1 MYEQEHLLTELETN
15 LVRAST
21 GKRFANYIIDIISF
35 YILAVIVG
43 VFIALV
49 SPSYVDEISKINS
62 FVDRIISMIFMGLY
76 MGTIEAITKGRSL
89 GKLITKTKAVMEDG
103 SKISAATA
111 FARGFSRIVP
121 FEPFSALGGSVPNP
135 WHDRWTKTMVIDLS
149 ESMITNNQ

>member
-89 GKLITKTKAVMEDG
+89 GKLITKTKICLNTTIGLA
-103 SKISAATA
+103 
-111 FARGFSRIVP
+111 
-121 FEPFSALGGSVPNP
+121 
-135 WHDRWTKTMVIDLS
+135 
-149 ESMITNNQ
+149 NNTF